1 MRKTIKVLFL
11 AADPFQT
18 DAPLQLEK
26 EMRAIRQAIRQGRAR
41 DTLEFVSHFGTRSRD
56 LHRALLHHE
65 PQIVHFAGHGGASG
79 VIYLEGEH
87 GRPRAVDKDALGR
100 LFDILDGEVR
110 AVILNACD
118 TLPVVE
124 VLRDVVDYA
133 IGTNRP
139 ISDGSAITFSEG
151 FYTALAFGKGIQ
163 QAFDFAVNQLQL
175 DATGEAET
183 PVLRARIGADDEPL
197 LPPAAP
203 STAAPGEGRG
213 FAMNIRQGFD
223 TGDLHDAN
231 VDIVGVDG
239 QVNGGTNYS
248 VDQSS
253 RVRSMTGGQLNLTG
267 HRIAPPQ
274 E

>member
-11 AADPFQT
+11 AADPFQSG
-18 DAPLQLEK
+18 APLQLDV
-26 EMRAIRQAIRQGRAR
+26 EMRAIKEALRQGRAR
-41 DTLEFVSHFGTRSRD
+41 DTLEFVSHSGTRSRD

-65 PQIVHFAGHGGASG
+65 PQIVHFAGHGGAAG
-79 VIYLEGEH
+79 VIFLGDEN

-100 LFDILDGEVR
+100 LFGILDGEVR

-139 ISDGSAITFSEG
+139 IRDSSAITFSEG
-151 FYTALAFGKGIQ
+151 FYTALSFGKGIQ

-175 DATGEAET
+175 DGTGESGV

-197 LPPAAP
+197 LSAAAP
-203 STAAPGEGRG
+203 ASAIGAGVEQDLDLGAVSASKVHLIGEDQHAPGGATGAVRQRVKADSVTSTGEVVITGR
-213 FAMNIRQGFD
+213 R
-223 TGDLHDAN
+223 TG
-231 VDIVGVDG
+231 
-239 QVNGGTNYS
+239 
-248 VDQSS
+248 
-253 RVRSMTGGQLNLTG
+253 
-267 HRIAPPQ
+267 APPR

>member
-11 AADPFQT
+11 AADPFLT
-18 DAPLQLEK
+18 DAPLQLDK
-26 EMRAIRQAIRQGRAR
+26 EMRAIKQAIRQGRAR
-41 DTLEFVSHFGTRSRD
+41 DTLEFVSHFGTRTRD
-56 LHRALLHHE
+56 LHQALLHHE

-79 VIYLEGEH
+79 VIYLGDEH

-100 LFDILDGEVR
+100 LFDNMEGGVR
-110 AVILNACD
+110 AVILNACE

-133 IGTNRP
+133 IGTNRR

-151 FYTALAFGKGIQ
+151 FYTALGFGKGIR

-175 DATGEAET
+175 DGTGESEV

-197 LPPAAP
+197 LPPAARSAAGHVDGSGVDQDFDLGAVNATRVHLIGDDQHTP
-203 STAAPGEGRG
+203 GAGGPVRQKIKADSVTSTGE
-213 FAMNIRQGFD
+213 FS
-223 TGDLHDAN
+223 
-231 VDIVGVDG
+231 IVGRRS
-239 QVNGGTNYS
+239 GGL
-248 VDQSS
+248 
-253 RVRSMTGGQLNLTG
+253 R
-267 HRIAPPQ
+267 